1 MSTVKIS
8 ELPVIPLLNNDTT
21 QTLLPAVDLAAGV
34 TGKMT
39 AKVLA
44 DSLYA
49 NNVLNVG
56 NNAIVFPGVIAQFV
70 GDESSYLQLNLQN
83 LGNTGSGDLVVTAD
97 DGTDTEYFI
106 DMGIQGSNAPLGA
119 LRPHDGYLLVQGD
132 NANTTGNLII
142 GTVSSAQGLK
152 LKLVAGG
159 YEEDNVYAVFET
171 TQAHFLNNVVVDG
184 TITGTTITAMNSYST
199 SGHNTANAGFLT
211 ANSAGSFANGAFTK
225 ANNSGSFANGAFT
238 AANTHGESI
247 STINLTLLGTQN
259 FANGAFVRANN
270 VGSYANGAFT
280 KANNALANTTGTFG
294 GDLTIAGNTYA
305 NSVNTANLVVVGTAS
320 VSGTA
325 NFAGDLNVT
334 GAVAMNATVMLANS
348 TFSNTEAA
356 LTISASGT
364 VVTPANDGYMIH
376 ISGKNGVPAR
386 IVTDSYGTGAYALYA
401 GRSARGTVESPTA
414 IQAGD
419 VVARY
424 SASGYG
430 TTKYQPL
437 GTGRIDFV
445 ALENYT
451 DANTGSQIKFY
462 NCPIG
467 SNTLT
472 NILTLNGD
480 SATFTGVVNPQKGF
494 VLTPN
499 VQGTLTTSRTINF
512 ATDSLLKFDIN
523 NDFSI
528 DLTGFTAGKIVEV
541 WITNSAGQNKTI
553 THGCLAN
560 NSTKQSTSFT
570 LLSNSCAFL
579 KYFSIDGDQA
589 NTYVSITNA

>member
-8 ELPVIPLLNNDTT
+8 ELPVIPRLNANTT
-21 QTLLPAVDLAAGV
+21 QTLLPAVDLLTGV
-34 TGKMT
+34 TGKIT
-39 AKVLA
+39 TKVLA
-44 DSLYA
+44 ETLYS
-49 NNVLNVG
+49 NDVLNVG
-56 NNAIVFPGVIAQFV
+56 NNEIIFPGVVAQFV
-70 GDESSYLQLNLQN
+70 GNNETYLQLNLQN
-83 LGNTGSGDLVVTAD
+83 LSDTGSGDLVVTAD
-97 DGTDTEYFI
+97 DGTDTTYFI
-106 DMGIQGSNAPLGA
+106 DVGIQGSNAPLGA
-119 LRPHDGYLLVQGD
+119 LQPHDGYLLVKGD
-132 NANTTGNLII
+132 EANTTGNLII
-142 GTVSSAQGLK
+142 GTVSSVEGVQ

-159 YEEDNVYAVFET
+159 YEEDNVYAMFDT

-184 TITGTTITAMNSYST
+184 TITGTTITEMNA
-199 SGHNTANAGFLT
+199 NNAVVFETANAAFLSSNLVGSY
-211 ANSAGSFANGAFTK
+211 ANSAYTK
-225 ANNSGSFANGAFT
+225 ANNSGSYANGAF
-238 AANTHGESI
+238 AKANTNAESI
-247 STINLTLLGTQN
+247 STINLTLLNTQN
-259 FANGAFVRANN
+259 
-270 VGSYANGAFT
+270 YANGAFT
-280 KANNALANTTGTFG
+280 KANNALANTSGAIFG
-294 GDLTIAGNTYA
+294 GNLTVSG
-305 NSVNTANLVVVGTAS
+305 NLVAQGIQSTSGPISTGNLIINGTS
-320 VSGTA
+320 STTGTA
-325 NFAGDLNVT
+325 NFSGALNVT
-334 GAVAMNATVMLANS
+334 GAVAMNATVMLSNS

-376 ISGKNGVPAR
+376 ISGKNGVPSR

-401 GRSARGTVESPTA
+401 GRAARGTVESPTA
-414 IQAGD
+414 LQTGD
-419 VVARY
+419 VIARF
-424 SASGYG
+424 SSNGYG
-430 TTKYQPL
+430 TTKYQTL
-437 GTGRIDFV
+437 GVGRIDFV
-445 ALENYT
+445 ATENYT
-451 DANTGSQIKFY
+451 DANTGSQIQFW

-472 NILTLNGD
+472 NILSLNGD

-499 VQGTLTTSRTINF
+499 VQGTLTTSKTLNF

-528 DLTGFTAGKIVEV
+528 NLTGFTTGKIVEV

-579 KYFSIDGDQA
+579 KYFSIDATQA